1 MMPITP
7 SGTRTRE
14 ILSPFGRSHDAI
26 VWPIGSSSAA
36 TTSRPAAVAS
46 IRFSL
51 SASRSIIA
59 LDKPA
64 LFASA
69 TSSAFARS
77 TVFASARSSF
87 AAASSAAR
95 FTAGFASASS
105 AAAARAARPT
115 SNICSRRSGLLAIFT
130 LLIVLSRWRR
140 RRSAAAVLASSRLDQ
155 HQVVAVNDLIPAAIT
170 QHVGNTGRLLAR
182 DQPRLVGRVRDQPA
196 RELAAV
202 GAEHAHRV
210 AALELTVHAHHAGR

>member
-26 VWPIGSSSAA
+26 VWPTGSSSAA

-46 IRFSL
+46 TRFSF
-51 SASRSIIA
+51 SARRSIIA
-59 LDKPA
+59 LDNPA

-77 TVFASARSSF
+77 TVFADARSSL
-87 AAASSAAR
+87 AAASSTAR
-95 FTAGFASASS
+95 FTSAVASASCS
-105 AAAARAARPT
+105 AAARAARPT
-115 SNICSRRSGLLAIFT
+115 SNICSRRSGLVAIFT
-130 LLIVLSRWRR
+130 LLIGLSR
-140 RRSAAAVLASSRLDQ
+140 VDQ

-170 QHVGNTGRLLAR
+170 QHVGDTRGLLAR
-182 DQPRLVGRVRDQPA
+182 DEPRLVGRVGDQPA
-196 RELAAV
+196 SELAAV
-202 GAEHAHRV
+202 GAQHADRV
-210 AALELTVHAHHAGR
+210 AALELPVHAHDA

>member
-14 ILSPFGRSHDAI
+14 ILRPFGRSHDAM
-26 VWPIGSSSAA
+26 VWPTGSSSAA
-36 TTSRPAAVAS
+36 TTSRAAAVAS

-77 TVFASARSSF
+77 TAFTDARSSF

-105 AAAARAARPT
+105 TAAARAARPT

-130 LLIVLSRWRR
+130 LLIVLSR
-140 RRSAAAVLASSRLDQ
+140 VDQ

-170 QHVGNTGRLLAR
+170 QHVGDTGRLLAR
-182 DQPRLVGRVRDQPA
+182 DEARLVGCVGDQA
-196 RELAAV
+196 TGELAAV
-202 GAEHAHRV
+202 GAEHAD
-210 AALELTVHAHHAGR
+210 